1 MTSSTAD
8 APPVTFAALLAL
20 EQEEPETF
28 RAPGHGGP
36 PERTFGG
43 TLVAQALLAAG
54 RTVAPERSAH
64 SLHAYFLRP
73 GDASAPTDYRVTAIR
88 DGATYATRQVVA
100 AQHGKPTFLLTAS
113 FQLPEDG
120 REHQLPRL
128 DAPPPEQLPT
138 LQEASAG
145 LGGALGRWFARLP
158 LTRPLDLRFD
168 GELPRVAAARGEAAA
183 PRHRFWLR
191 TREHLPDAQLPHS
204 CVVAYVSDMLLLST
218 SLAPHATTSGAPDV
232 AAASID
238 HAVWFHRPF
247 RADEWLFYEQES
259 SSAFGGRALCHG
271 RLFTRSGDLVATVAQ
286 EAMIRDRAAP
296 ADSPTARN

>member
-1 MTSSTAD
+1 VSSSTAD

-20 EQEEPETF
+20 DQVEPDLF
-28 RAPGHGGP
+28 HAPGHAGP

-43 TLVAQALLAAG
+43 TVVAQALLAAG
-54 RTVAPERSAH
+54 RTVAPDRSAH

-100 AQHGKPTFLLTAS
+100 TQHGRSTFLLTAS

-138 LQEASAG
+138 LEEASADV
-145 LGGALGRWFARLP
+145 GGALGRWFARLP
-158 LTRPLDLRFD
+158 LARPLDLRFD
-168 GELPRVAAARGEAAA
+168 GELPRAAAARGEAAA

-204 CVVAYVSDMLLLST
+204 CVVAYASDMLLLST
-218 SLAPHATTSGAPDV
+218 ALAPHATAPGAPDI
-232 AAASID
+232 AAASVD

-247 RADEWLFYEQES
+247 RADEWLFHEQES
-259 SSAFGGRALCHG
+259 SLAFGGRALCHG
-271 RLFTRSGDLVATVAQ
+271 RLFTRDGDLVATVAQ
-286 EAMIRDRAAP
+286 EAMIRDRAP
-296 ADSPTARN
+296 AVGN

>member
-1 MTSSTAD
+1 VSSSTAD
-8 APPVTFAALLAL
+8 APPVTFAGLLAL
-20 EQEEPETF
+20 EQVERDHF

-36 PERTFGG
+36 RERTFGG
-43 TLVAQALLAAG
+43 TLVAQGLQAAG
-54 RTVAPERSAH
+54 RTVAPERGAH

-73 GDASAPTDYRVTAIR
+73 GDASAPTDYRVTPIR
-88 DGATYATRQVVA
+88 DGTTYATRQVVA
-100 AQHGKPTFLLTAS
+100 EQHGKPTFLLTAS
-113 FQLPEDG
+113 FQIPERG
-120 REHQLPRL
+120 REHQVPHL

-138 LQEASAG
+138 LEEATAR
-145 LGGALGRWFARLP
+145 LGGSLGRWFARLP

-168 GELPRVAAARGEAAA
+168 GELPRAAAARGEAAA

-191 TREHLPDAQLPHS
+191 TREGLPDAQLAHS

-218 SLAPHATTSGAPDV
+218 SLAPHATTAGAPDV

-259 SSAFGGRALCHG
+259 SLASGGRALCHG
-271 RLFTRSGDLVATVAQ
+271 RLFARSGELVATVAQ
-286 EAMIRDRAAP
+286 EAMIRDRPAP
-296 ADSPTARN
+296 ASSRER